1 MEQFSAYKFYVSG
14 TDGKKLFKIDPYA
27 YHFETRP
34 DNASK
39 YFDISGFHW
48 NDAPWYAYKK
58 AHPHEQSPVNIYEV
72 HLAHG
77 AGMRTG
83 IFTLT
88 ESLRKSWFLML
99 RKWAIRISRSCR

>member
-1 MEQFSAYKFYVSG
+1 MEKSYL
-14 TDGKKLFKIDPYA
+14 KLIHMPIISKL
-27 YHFETRP
+27 RP

-72 HLAHG
+72 HAGLLA
-77 AGMRTG
+77 TV
-83 IFTLT
+83 
-88 ESLRKSWFLML
+88 
-99 RKWAIRISRSCR
+99 